1 MNTAFGAA
9 KSKVSEAMTT
19 KTEGAAVDG
28 ADKPAAAAASN
39 GSGEAKKE

>member
-19 KTEGAAVDG
+19 KTDGAVVDG
-28 ADKPAAAAASN
+28 DKPAAAAASN
-39 GSGEAKKE
+39 GAGEAKKE